1 MRFLT
6 SLLTLLLLPAL
17 LTVTPSQ
24 AAIPA
29 PADCC
34 GGAMGTAMELLD
46 SCAGM
51 TTGSERQGCE
61 QSGCDGL
68 HSCCGSLV
76 SVTAPMLI
84 STDVLSATAVSAPE
98 QRYLSIFLSLVDPP
112 PRVL

>member
-24 AAIPA
+24 ATPA
-29 PADCC
+29 PAGCC

-46 SCAGM
+46 SCIGM
-51 TTGSERQGCE
+51 TTGSEHQGCE
-61 QSGCDGL
+61 PSGCDGQ
-68 HSCCGSLV
+68 HSCCSSLV
-76 SVTAPMLI
+76 SATALMLI
-84 STDVLSATAVSAPE
+84 STAVASTTTVSAPE

-112 PRVL
+112 PRVV